1 MWDSIP
7 SDFANSA
14 DEVGQLVGAWLALHL
29 LNIIIILV
37 TAYIARVIG
46 TRFISKVIHKTVRHD
61 LFPTETDRRKRIET
75 LDSLVGASVRVIVWL
90 IAGMMIINEIGVD
103 TGPLLASAGV
113 AGIAL
118 GFGAQSLIKDFVS
131 GIFIIIENQYRVG
144 DIIKIND
151 IDGVVEAITIR
162 TTVLRD
168 LDGNL
173 HHVPNGSIVVTT
185 NKTMDYG
192 RVNEDITIGFDTDT
206 DQLVNVINHVGA
218 EIAAAAEFK
227 DDIKDPPHFARL
239 NGFNERGMVV
249 KILGKTT
256 PGEQWRVKGEL
267 YRRLKKAFEKH
278 HIDIP
283 YPHQVNVQSKK

>member
-1 MWDSIP
+1 MFGSF
-7 SDFANSA
+7 S
-14 DEVGQLVGAWLALHL
+14 GQVTQSFENAGHLVGAWLGLHL
-29 LNIIIILV
+29 LNIIIILIG
-37 TAYIARVIG
+37 ARIAIEFGVRLIKK
-46 TRFISKVIHKTVRHD
+46 IIHKTVRHD
-61 LFPTETDRRKRIET
+61 LFPTESDRKKRIET
-75 LDSLVGASVRVIVWL
+75 LDSLVGASVRITVWIV
-90 IAGMMIINEIGVD
+90 AGMMIINEIGVD
-103 TGPLLASAGV
+103 TGPLIASAGIV
-113 AGIAL
+113 GIAL

-131 GIFIIIENQYRVG
+131 GIFIIVENQYRVG
-144 DIIKIND
+144 DVIKIND

-162 TTVLRD
+162 TTIMRD

-192 RVNEDITIGFDTDT
+192 RINEDITVGLGTDI
-206 DQLVNVINHVGA
+206 DQLEHVINHVGS

-227 DDIKDPPHFARL
+227 DDIKDPPHFARVT
-239 NGFNERGMVV
+239 GFSNDGLVV

-267 YRRLKKAFEKH
+267 YKRLKKAFEKH

-283 YPHQVNVQSKK
+283 YPQRTIHQAKD